1 MKPVHIHVS
10 KPLPRRTVLKGLGVA
25 IALPFLECMAPAIEP
40 KTSAATKAAGGSPRR
55 LLAINT
61 NQGILPQYFF
71 PTKAGKDYD
80 GTPYLDLLKDHRERM
95 TVFSGVSL
103 PQVDGGHHAEE
114 CFLTGAPHPN
124 RAGFHNTISLDQFAA
139 ERVGLATR
147 LPSLTLGVD
156 TRASLSYTAAGVR
169 IPADDKPS
177 QVFKNLFVQG
187 NAAEVEAQIAEL
199 RQQRS
204 VLDAV
209 GDRAKQLNAKLNA
222 TDRAKVDQ
230 YFTSLRELERR
241 LVVAEEWERKPKP
254 TVDAKTP
261 ADISDPGALI
271 PRTRAMLDLARLAL
285 VTDSTRLITVLI
297 SQFDKKP
304 DIPGV
309 NEGTHPLTHHG
320 NQPEK
325 IAQLKL
331 IEEAQFRDLNS
342 FLTSMAATKEPGGS
356 LLDSTMVYYGT
367 HMGSANAHSNDNLP
381 VLVVGGG
388 FKHAGH
394 LAFNRDKAKNYPL
407 SNLYVSM
414 LQRLGVDAGAFAS
427 STGTMQGLDLA

>member
-1 MKPVHIHVS
+1 MANLNLS
-10 KPLPRRTVLKGLGVA
+10 RPLARRTVLKGLGVA
-25 IALPFLECMAPAIEP
+25 LALPLLDCMAPAAEP
-40 KTSAATKAAGGSPRR
+40 KASAASRGAGGSPRR

-80 GTPYLDLLKDHRERM
+80 GTPYLDLLKEHRARM
-95 TVFSGVSL
+95 TVFSGVAL

-114 CFLTGAPHPN
+114 CFLTGAAHPN

-139 ERVGLATR
+139 ERIGLATR

-169 IPADDKPS
+169 IPGEDKPS
-177 QVFKNLFVQG
+177 KVFRTLFVQG
-187 NAAEVEAQIAEL
+187 SAAEIEAQIAAL

-209 GDRAKQLNAKLNA
+209 GARAKQLNARLSA

-241 LVVAEEWERKPKP
+241 LVVAEEWERKPRP
-254 TVDAKTP
+254 TVDAKAPT
-261 ADISDPGALI
+261 DISEPGALL
-271 PRTRAMLDLARLAL
+271 PRTRAMFDLARLAL
-285 VTDSTRLITVLI
+285 VTDSTRLITILI

-304 DIPGV
+304 DVPGV
-309 NEGTHPLTHHG
+309 SEGTHPLTHHG
-320 NQPEK
+320 NQPDK

-331 IEEAQFRDLNS
+331 IEEAQFRELNAL
-342 FLTSMAATKEPGGS
+342 LTSLAASREPGGS

-381 VLVVGGG
+381 VLLAGGG

-414 LQRLGVDAGAFAS
+414 LQRLGIEEGAFAS
-427 STGTMQGLDLA
+427 STGTMQGLEPA